1 MWFLYPV
8 SFCCSYKLNGEKIN
22 YFPGSIS
29 ELSKVEVEYLKVPGW
44 ETSTENV
51 RTFSDLPVNAQKYVR
66 LIEDYLDVP
75 VKWVGVGKGRESI
88 INVH

>member
-1 MWFLYPV
+1 MMA
-8 SFCCSYKLNGEKIN
+8 SFAQLSYKLNGERIK
-22 YFPGSIS
+22 YYPGSIS
-29 ELSKVEVEYLKVPGW
+29 ELAKVEVEYITVPGW

-51 RTFSDLPVNAQKYVR
+51 RTFSDLPENAQKYVR
-66 LIEDYLDVP
+66 LIEKHVDVP